1 MALIPIPA
9 STLSTLLVTGL
20 PTSAQYAAYW
30 GRTSRER
37 YQSVA
42 ESLNVSFLGVFM
54 AYFVSYI
61 LGDFVGILGAFVS
74 AFWILLS
81 PELKAYQR
89 NWELRGGRDLVD
101 PWLDDEVDFGG
112 LREDQRGL
120 YGAYYFGHVVRVAV
134 VEDPDLPESE
144 EYPLEEFDDYTM
156 ETDENEKLM
165 GIPWKLRLL
174 VNDINGRELQVHAR
188 MSEEYL
194 DIEEG
199 MPVAAVILSTSRR
212 FEQLAGL
219 TDFCIPDA
227 QCWVGD
233 YPYLDRNEFESS
245 IVRDRL
251 WDTLLDEG
259 EGDFANFDDDDERDD
274 DVLYED
280 YDEEYDYEDDYED
293 DEEPFK
299 EEDDDGFEDEES
311 FDDES
316 MREAMERN
324 TGAR

>member
-9 STLSTLLVTGL
+9 SSLSTLLVTGL

-37 YQSVA
+37 YQTVA
-42 ESLNVSFLGVFM
+42 ESFNVSFLGVFG
-54 AYFVSYI
+54 AYFVSFI

-74 AFWILLS
+74 VFWILLS

-120 YGAYYFGHVVRVAV
+120 YGAYYFGHVVKVAV
-134 VEDPDLPESE
+134 VEDPLLPESE

-156 ETDENEKLM
+156 ETDENEKLL

-174 VNDINGRELQVHAR
+174 VNDISGRELQVHAR

-212 FEQLAGL
+212 FEKLAGL

-233 YPYLDRNEFESS
+233 YPYLDRSEFEAG
-245 IVRDRL
+245 IVRDDL
-251 WDTLLDEG
+251 WDEMLDEG
-259 EGDFANFDDDDERDD
+259 EGEFANFDEDDDRDD
-274 DVLYED
+274 DVYYEGYED
-280 YDEEYDYEDDYED
+280 YEDEEFEDDD
-293 DEEPFK
+293 DIFEEEQGF
-299 EEDDDGFEDEES
+299 EEDDA
-311 FDDES
+311 FDDEG
-316 MREAMERN
+316 MQKVLRKK
-324 TGAR
+324 TGTR

>member
-74 AFWILLS
+74 FFWILLS

-134 VEDPDLPESE
+134 VEDPGLPESE

-174 VNDINGRELQVHAR
+174 VSDINGRELQVHAR

-194 DIEEG
+194 DVEEG

-227 QCWVGD
+227 QCWIGD
-233 YPYLDRNEFESS
+233 YPYLDRSDFEAS
-245 IVRDRL
+245 IVRDDL

-259 EGDFANFDDDDERDD
+259 EGDFANFDDDDDRED
-274 DVLYED
+274 DVYYE
-280 YDEEYDYEDDYED
+280 ED
-293 DEEPFK
+293 DEDDEDFF
-299 EEDDDGFEDEES
+299 EEDEDFEEDES
-311 FDDES
+311 FGEKNMS
-316 MREAMERN
+316 KAMERN
-324 TGAR
+324 TDAR